1 MTEPTRDSQI
11 RKERIGM
18 KFVKVIY
25 HSIFNEGILN
35 LMKQLDIHEF
45 VDCQRICA
53 EDEDGRHF
61 GDRHWPDTDCILSAP
76 VSDEKAE
83 ELFDAILRFKQ
94 ADSRRKHIRILILPV
109 DKAG

>member
-11 RKERIGM
+11 RKEGIGM

-61 GDRHWPDTDCILSAP
+61 GVQAWTNRSSALPTALSR
-76 VSDEKAE
+76 
-83 ELFDAILRFKQ
+83 LF
-94 ADSRRKHIRILILPV
+94 
-109 DKAG
+109 G